1 MKLPGTT
8 SMPAEVSQ
16 AGTNAMMPSTGMTA
30 CSHGLKRWPGRAKK
44 PMQAAFIR
52 M

>member
-1 MKLPGTT
+1 MNENT
-8 SMPAEVSQ
+8 SMPAAVSQ
-16 AGTNAMMPSTGMTA
+16 AGTNAMMPSTGMTR
-30 CSHGLKRWPGRAKK
+30 CSSGLKPLPRRAKK